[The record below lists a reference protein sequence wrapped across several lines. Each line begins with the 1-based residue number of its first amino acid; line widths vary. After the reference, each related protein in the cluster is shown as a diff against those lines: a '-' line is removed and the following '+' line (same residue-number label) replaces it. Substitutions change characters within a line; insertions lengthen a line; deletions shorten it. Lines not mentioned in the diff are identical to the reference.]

1 MKPDKN
7 YFLVRFKQ
15 VGSPNFF
22 MELKN
27 NSLEE
32 IKNPDSTYVH
42 MELLKISNHFFS
54 EFRKTNAEQY
64 KDLSILF
71 KRVANIV
78 YRELRRTNRTKF
90 NSSFLNLMKIKK
102 G

>member
-22 MELKN
+22 LELKN

-32 IKNPDSTYVH
+32 IKNPESNNVH
-42 MELLKISNHFFS
+42 MELLKISNHFFA
-54 EFRKTNAEQY
+54 EFRKTNSDQY
-64 KDLSILF
+64 KNISIIF
-71 KRVANIV
+71 NRVANIV
-78 YRELRRTNRTKF
+78 YRELRRKNRTKF
-90 NSSFLNLMKIKK
+90 SSSFLNSMKKK

>member
-15 VGSPNFF
+15 VGSPTFF
-22 MELKN
+22 LELKK

-32 IKNPDSTYVH
+32 IKNPESNNVH
-42 MELLKISNHFFS
+42 TELLKISAFFFT
-54 EFRKTNAEQY
+54 EFKKTNSEQY
-64 KDLSILF
+64 KNLSIVF

-78 YRELRRTNRTKF
+78 YRELRRNNRTKF
-90 NSSFLNLMKIKK
+90 SSSFLNSMNKR
-102 G
+102 